1 MCNYILINKLCIF
14 ILKFCF
20 FCKTQF
26 RIITMNKCRGGEM
39 RDIIYDILN
48 EISNTQKGINRIRN
62 EILMVEPFWYL

>member
-1 MCNYILINKLCIF
+1 MSCATEQRYFSYLIF
-14 ILKFCF
+14 F

-26 RIITMNKCRGGEM
+26 RIITMNKCSGGEI

>member
-1 MCNYILINKLCIF
+1 
-14 ILKFCF
+14 
-20 FCKTQF
+20 
-26 RIITMNKCRGGEM
+26 MNKCSGGEI